1 MKRFFLG
8 VGAGALAEY
17 IIAAGFFSMTGIAW
31 IQNHILWI
39 TLVAPTAI
47 AFATTVY
54 FFLSKKPYLFAL
66 GMLVGALLIFFGL
79 GFWCIGC

>member
-1 MKRFFLG
+1 MKRLLLG
-8 VGAGALAEY
+8 VGAGGLAEY
-17 IIAAGFFSMTGIAW
+17 IIAAGFFSMAGVAW

-47 AFATTVY
+47 ALATTLY
-54 FFLSKKPYLFAL
+54 FCLSKKPYLFAL
-66 GMLVGALLIFFGL
+66 GVLVGVLLIFCGL